1 MKRKGMIVFLT
12 VILLLATF
20 TACSGSG
27 GTSYT
32 AAPMMIHSPVA
43 TSEFGIAVFRGNETL
58 RDQIWAALQVLSANG
73 TVSQIAR
80 RWFGEDTNI
89 IPPDPYATRA
99 LEEVRERT
107 LIIGFDATNAPM
119 SFFDQR
125 GILVGFDI
133 DLAQVVCDYFG
144 WELELLPIEWADREV
159 ELASA
164 NIDALWGGVNL
175 TEGLRD
181 RLYYIGPYMESGQV
195 VVTMSDRRI
204 QNLRGTRR
212 RDLAFRPGTAG
223 ELALIENTGFANGL
237 REAIPV
243 ETISDALRALQDG
256 EVDAVIMD
264 RWAADY
270 FIRQGD
276 VAAFG
281 DRLSE

>member
-1 MKRKGMIVFLT
+1 MKRKGMVVFLA
-12 VILLLATF
+12 VILLLGTF
-20 TACSGSG
+20 TACSGSDA
-27 GTSYT
+27 SYT
-32 AAPMMIHSPVA
+32 AAPMMIHSPIA

-58 RDQIWAALQVLSANG
+58 RDQIRAVLQVLSADG

-107 LIIGFDATNAPM
+107 LIIGFDATKAPM
-119 SFFDQR
+119 SFFDER
-125 GILVGFDI
+125 NTLVGFDI
-133 DLAQVVCDYFG
+133 DLARAVCAYFG
-144 WELELLPIEWADREV
+144 WELELLPIEWADREM

-175 TEGLRD
+175 TEGLRE
-181 RLYYIGPYMESGQV
+181 RMYYIGPYMANAQV

-223 ELALIENTGFANGL
+223 ELALIENVSFANALG
-237 REAIPV
+237 EAVPF
-243 ETISDALRALQDG
+243 ETLSNALRALQDG

-264 RWAADY
+264 RWAANY
-270 FIRQGD
+270 YIRQGD
-276 VAAFG
+276 MAAFG
-281 DRLSE
+281 DRLP